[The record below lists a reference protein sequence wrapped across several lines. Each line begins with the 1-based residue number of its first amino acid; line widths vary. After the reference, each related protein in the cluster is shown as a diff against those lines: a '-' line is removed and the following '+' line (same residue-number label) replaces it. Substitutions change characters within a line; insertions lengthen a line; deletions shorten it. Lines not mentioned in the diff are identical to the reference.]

1 MSLDVILLCAT
12 DGEADAVRDAMTDR
26 VESAHAMKLTHH
38 GLLYGEPCRLAVTG
52 VAATN
57 TAQALTR
64 EVEASRPRLVIQ
76 FGIGGAYPR
85 GGLRVGDLAV
95 ASEEHYGDVGVEAP
109 DGWMSMDDVGFPL
122 VDADPPLHNRMP
134 IDGAMAARVGTL
146 LGATVGP
153 FVTVNRCSGL
163 SALGEELYA
172 RTLGICESME
182 GAAAAH
188 VCALYELPF
197 IEVRAA
203 SNMVEDRDRSRWR
216 VGPAV
221 AAITRA
227 TLSLMNHLAEVEEPE

>member
-1 MSLDVILLCAT
+1 M
-12 DGEADAVRDAMTDR
+12 
-26 VESAHAMKLTHH
+26 
-38 GLLYGEPCRLAVTG
+38 
-52 VAATN
+52 
-57 TAQALTR
+57 
-64 EVEASRPRLVIQ
+64 
-76 FGIGGAYPR
+76 
-85 GGLRVGDLAV
+85 
-95 ASEEHYGDVGVEAP
+95 
-109 DGWMSMDDVGFPL
+109 
-122 VDADPPLHNRMP
+122 
-134 IDGAMAARVGTL
+134 
-146 LGATVGP
+146 
-153 FVTVNRCSGL
+153 NRCSGL

>member
-1 MSLDVILLCAT
+1 
-12 DGEADAVRDAMTDR
+12 
-26 VESAHAMKLTHH
+26 
-38 GLLYGEPCRLAVTG
+38 
-52 VAATN
+52 
-57 TAQALTR
+57 
-64 EVEASRPRLVIQ
+64 
-76 FGIGGAYPR
+76 
-85 GGLRVGDLAV
+85 
-95 ASEEHYGDVGVEAP
+95 
-109 DGWMSMDDVGFPL
+109 MDDVGFPL

-197 IEVRAA
+197 IEGRAA

-216 VGPAV
+216 VGREGKVQGRTTMFRDEASIGVIAGRGGDGMSSFRREKYIIKGGPDGGDGGDGGSVLLVASGGLNSLLKAGRAYRYSADQGRSGGPRKCTGARVQPRRVEVPAGTQGFDE
-221 AAITRA
+221 IGRR
-227 TLSLMNHLAEVEEPE
+227 HG